1 MIPIVLFGASDQCR
15 HTLDIIEQEGRYRVV
30 GIFDTVK
37 PPGTRVDGY
46 PVLGYLEKLP
56 EAMRDLQVQGGLI
69 AIGDNFIRRK
79 VAREIEAAVPDFPFV
94 STIHPSAIIGKQVQ
108 IGAGCTIMEGV
119 VINNTSILG
128 KHCNLWTRS
137 SLDHDST
144 MEDFASFSPGVV
156 TGGRAFIGEC
166 SVMGIGSTLLHYRS
180 VGRHC
185 VIGGGSLVN
194 RDIPDYSLAWGVP
207 AKVIRARQEGEKYL

>member
-30 GIFDTVK
+30 GIFDTAK

-79 VAREIEAAVPDFPFV
+79 VVHEILNVVPDFSFIT
-94 STIHPSAIIGKQVQ
+94 TIHPSAIIGKQVS
-108 IGAGCTIMEGV
+108 IGPGSTIMEGV
-119 VINNTSILG
+119 IINNNCTIG
-128 KHCNLWTRS
+128 AHCNLWTRA

-144 MEDFASFSPGVV
+144 IHDYSSFSPGVV
-156 TGGRAFIGEC
+156 TGGRVTIGEC
-166 SVMGIGSTLLHYRS
+166 TVIGIGASILHYRT
-180 VGRHC
+180 VGDHC

-194 RDIPDYSLAWGVP
+194 KNIPDYSLAWGVP
-207 AKVIRARQEGEKYL
+207 ARVIRERTAGEKYL